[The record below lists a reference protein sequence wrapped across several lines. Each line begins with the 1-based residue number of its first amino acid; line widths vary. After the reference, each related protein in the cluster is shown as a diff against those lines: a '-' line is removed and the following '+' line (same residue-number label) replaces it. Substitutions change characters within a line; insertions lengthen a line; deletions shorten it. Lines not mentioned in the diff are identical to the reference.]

1 MTFSKFTQFHYA
13 IEPTERIRMSV
24 PVPVP
29 VVSRFRSLLEA
40 NSYITSPKIITKAT
54 RRKDDIF

>member
-13 IEPTERIRMSV
+13 IEPTERIRM